1 MTINN
6 FVKIFKALGEPT
18 RLKILKLLSVRPMY
32 VCELE
37 SVLNM
42 SQPRISQHLR
52 TMKEAGLVTEKKEAQ
67 RTFYSLRVDYLNECL
82 TGLIDFFQADLAG
95 LPQFKEEY
103 ARLQRVD
110 SDGEIS
116 LCKEGKVVEPVS
128 WKQEA

>member
-1 MTINN
+1 MGINN
-6 FVKIFKALGEPT
+6 FVKILKALGEPT

-67 RTFYSLRVDYLNECL
+67 RVFYSLQIDYIDENFSSLISYFHTDLIEFPDLKEECL
-82 TGLIDFFQADLAG
+82 
-95 LPQFKEEY
+95 
-103 ARLQRVD
+103 RLQQLEND
-110 SDGEIS
+110 ADIS
-116 LCKEGKVVEPVS
+116 LCKEGKNQVIS
-128 WKQEA
+128 LKREA